1 MELFWYGVLYSF
13 LGFLLEVAFAHVT
26 GARKKDRKCFLLL
39 PLCPVYGLGAVGI
52 LLLPPAVQGSV
63 PLLFL
68 GSAAVASLAEYG
80 MGWFYERCWGVAFWN
95 YRALPGNVKG
105 RVCLPFSLCW
115 GALGVVLVRWAQ
127 PWVAQAA
134 AMLPGVLLP
143 PAAALLAA
151 DFVCSGLLLRQTRS
165 TDSLRWY
172 RQGSRG

>member
-1 MELFWYGVLYSF
+1 MELFWYGILYSF

-26 GARKKDRKCFLLL
+26 NARKQNRKCFLLL

-52 LLLPPAVQGSV
+52 LLLPPAVRRSV

-80 MGWFYERCWGVAFWN
+80 MGLFYERCWGVAFWN
-95 YRALPGNVKG
+95 YSGLPGNVKG

-115 GALGVVLVRWAQ
+115 GVLGVALVTWVQ
-127 PWVAQAA
+127 PLTARLV
-134 AMLPGVLLP
+134 AMLPGFLLP
-143 PAAALLAA
+143 PVLALLAA

-172 RQGSRG
+172 RMRQ